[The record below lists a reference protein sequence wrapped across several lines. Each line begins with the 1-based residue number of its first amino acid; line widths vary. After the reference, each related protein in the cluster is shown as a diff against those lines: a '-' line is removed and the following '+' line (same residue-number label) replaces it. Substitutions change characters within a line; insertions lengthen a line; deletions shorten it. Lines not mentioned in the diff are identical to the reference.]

1 MALPATMKVL
11 SLVPGLILVMLAAVL
26 TDASIELLVWFSRAV
41 GATSY
46 GEAMGDAFDPLKYT
60 PAVSVALAVVFVVIT
75 VGIATIKLMKGQIP
89 MPKLFPD
96 VHDWSS
102 TWRLPT
108 AAPVLGERYHLL
120 EWHRGME
127 PNTPMEKFNRVH
139 SSIRNVIERS
149 FGLLKM
155 KWQILYKMPC
165 YPMYKHKM
173 IVEAAMVLHNYI
185 REHGGQDPDF
195 ARFDR
200 DPNFIP
206 TIPERYNKY
215 AVPRTASDES
225 TPERSTGTMDLF
237 RDELATAL
245 SISWR

>member
-1 MALPATMKVL
+1 MDEKFFPHPPQGTTLVL
-11 SLVPGLILVMLAAVL
+11 CSLFVL
-26 TDASIELLVWFSRAV
+26 TVHVLLKCINNHTMLSFVGKYYVVDAGYPNRP
-41 GATSY
+41 GY
-46 GEAMGDAFDPLKYT
+46 
-60 PAVSVALAVVFVVIT
+60 LAPY
-75 VGIATIKLMKGQIP
+75 K
-89 MPKLFPD
+89 
-96 VHDWSS
+96 
-102 TWRLPT
+102 
-108 AAPVLGERYHLL
+108 GERYHLL

-165 YPMYKHKM
+165 YPMYKQKM
-173 IVEAAMVLHNYI
+173 IVVAAMVLHNYI
-185 REHGGQDPDF
+185 REHGGEDPDF

-225 TPERSTGTMDLF
+225 TPERSAGTMDLF